1 MAISMAD
8 IKALRQRTGAGILD
22 CKKALNANGGD
33 VDASIDWLR
42 AKGIAKAAKKASRA
56 ATEGLVYSYIHDGG
70 RIGVL
75 VEVNCETDFVA
86 RNESFQELCEDIAM
100 HIAASGPEYVSKDE
114 VDAEA
119 AAHER
124 KVQLDRIRE
133 EGEKPAKM
141 PQERWDMILE
151 KKIDGRMRK
160 WFESVCLLDQP
171 FIKDDSK
178 TVAQM
183 LADSVSTIGENI
195 QVRRFAR
202 YVLGEGLEK
211 KQDNLAEEVA
221 KMTAEANG

>member
-22 CKKALNANGGD
+22 CKKALAEADGD
-33 VDASIDWLR
+33 VDSAIDWLR

-100 HIAASGPEYVSKDE
+100 HIAAAAPEYVSKDE

-133 EGEKPAKM
+133 EGDKPAKM

-183 LADSVSTIGENI
+183 LADTVSTIGENI
-195 QVRRFAR
+195 QIRRFAR